1 MRFKLPLAALTSLLV
16 TACGH
21 GTALTGTGLPTG
33 NLAAQGA
40 DAPPAFPAPE
50 FSGGDVDM
58 LYDMATFDAME
69 KLVAKATR
77 SIKLDYYIFGGP
89 TADRLANALIA
100 KRKAGLDVRVM
111 LDSAFGKIPEMRGQC
126 LPVYEKLKAGGVS
139 VLVHSVAPLP
149 PKVKGDTI
157 DHNKYFV
164 IDESEAL
171 VGSMNL
177 AKKFYNYHD
186 LMMHVTG
193 PVARDL
199 ARQHDFDWWY
209 AAHPQAKAPGL
220 LVHAVPASGL
230 FGRLGGDQSQV
241 RMIGTGLG
249 HQTGFEALKP
259 LLAGAKHSIHLQ
271 MHELGPGPVLDA
283 LIAARGRGVDVKIL
297 LDPGNVDPFVPV
309 IHLAPKGVVNAV
321 ALDALLTAK
330 MDVRQYHVGDDFTTA
345 HMKIAVID
353 GETVFAGSINWTK
366 GGFETVAETNLEVH
380 GGRAPAQAEAQFLKD
395 WNGRS
400 DKAQPPSAIALQ
412 LCKLYQ
418 GMENVPEEPTL

>member
-1 MRFKLPLAALTSLLV
+1 VRFKLPLVALTSLLV

-21 GTALTGTGLPTG
+21 GPLQTGVAVPTAG
-33 NLAAQGA
+33 LAARGTDVA
-40 DAPPAFPAPE
+40 PAFPAPE
-50 FSGGDVDM
+50 FSAGDVDV

-69 KLVAKATR
+69 RLVAKAQR

-89 TADRLANALIA
+89 TAERLATALIA
-100 KRKAGLDVRVM
+100 KKKAGVDVRVM
-111 LDSAFGKIPEMRGQC
+111 LDSAFGKIPEMRAQG
-126 LPVYEKLKAGGVS
+126 LPIYQRLQAAGVP
-139 VLVHSVAPLP
+139 VQTHSVQPLP

-164 IDESEAL
+164 VDETEAL

-209 AAHPQAKAPGL
+209 ATHPQAKAPGL
-220 LVHAVPASGL
+220 LVHANPAPAL
-230 FGRLGGDQSQV
+230 FARLGGEQSQV
-241 RMIGTGLG
+241 RMVGTGMG

-259 LLAGAKHSIHLQ
+259 LLTGAKRSIHVQ

-297 LDPGNVDPFVPV
+297 LDPGDVAPFVPI
-309 IHLAPKGVVNAV
+309 IHMAPRGVVNAV
-321 ALDALLTAK
+321 ATDALLKAK
-330 MDVRQYHVGDDFTTA
+330 MDVRTYRVGQDFTTA
-345 HMKIAVID
+345 HMKCAVID
-353 GETVFAGSINWTK
+353 GETLFAGSINWTK

-380 GGRAPAQAEAQFLKD
+380 GGRAPGQAEAQFLKD
-395 WNGRS
+395 WTGRA
-400 DKAQPPSAIALQ
+400 DVAQPPSLVALQ

-418 GMENVPEEPTL
+418 GMEDVPEEPTL